1 MDRTTQLKALEAEYE
16 LFASQRDDTS
26 PIKPR
31 IAAWG
36 LVKAGKSSLLNMLS
50 GHASEEHFLTGDVR
64 TTRTNQALE
73 LDDYVLVDTP
83 GLGYDQDDTQ
93 QANQGLDAADVVL
106 FVHAPPGELDQ
117 EEVALLDQ
125 LRNAYGQDVG
135 ERVVLVISQLDK
147 LKDADLAAVKET
159 IERQAL
165 IHLGTAPECFVISNT
180 RFKSGV
186 EKNKQGLCE
195 KSGIPQLAQH
205 LKALSHT
212 LAHSLAQA
220 RRERLARR
228 AQAFCERIDAAIAQ
242 DIRLIEQI
250 TEPYAAKAEDFIEQ
264 LDGARRTFKTHT
276 TDLHKARTKLDS
288 LK

>member
-1 MDRTTQLKALEAEYE
+1 MDRTKRLQELEADYK
-16 LFASQRDDTS
+16 LFASQREDATLR
-26 PIKPR
+26 KPR

-50 GHASEEHFLTGDVR
+50 GHASDEHFQTGDVR

-73 LDDYVLVDTP
+73 LDNYVLVDTP
-83 GLGYDQDDTQ
+83 GLGYDQKDTQ

-125 LRNAYGQDVG
+125 LRSAYGQNVG
-135 ERVVLVISQLDK
+135 ERVLLVISQLDK
-147 LKDADLAAVKET
+147 LQDADLAAVKET

-195 KSGIPQLAQH
+195 KSGIPQLSQH
-205 LKALSHT
+205 LQTLSK
-212 LAHSLAQA
+212 SLAQSLAEA
-220 RRERLARR
+220 RQSAWHGVPWSCARESTQKLN
-228 AQAFCERIDAAIAQ
+228 
-242 DIRLIEQI
+242 
-250 TEPYAAKAEDFIEQ
+250 
-264 LDGARRTFKTHT
+264 RT
-276 TDLHKARTKLDS
+276 S
-288 LK
+288 S

>member
-1 MDRTTQLKALEAEYE
+1 MDRTKRLQELEADYK
-16 LFASQRDDTS
+16 LFASQREDATLR
-26 PIKPR
+26 KPR

-50 GHASEEHFLTGDVR
+50 GHASDEHFQTGDVR

-73 LDDYVLVDTP
+73 LDNYVLVDTP
-83 GLGYDQDDTQ
+83 GLGYDQKDTQ

-125 LRNAYGQDVG
+125 LRSAYGQNVG
-135 ERVVLVISQLDK
+135 ERVLLVISQLDK
-147 LKDADLAAVKET
+147 LQDADLAAVKET

-195 KSGIPQLAQH
+195 KSGIPQLSQH
-205 LKALSHT
+205 LQTLSK
-212 LAHSLAQA
+212 SLAQSLAEA
-220 RRERLARR
+220 RQKRLARR
-228 AQAFCERIDAAIAQ
+228 ALELCARIDAEIEQ
-242 DIRLIEQI
+242 DLKLIEQI
-250 TEPYAAKAEDFIEQ
+250 TEPYVVKAKAFVEHI
-264 LDGARRTFKTHT
+264 DGARRTFKTHT
-276 TDLHKARTKLDS
+276 SDMQKARTKLDS

>member
-1 MDRTTQLKALEAEYE
+1 MDRTKRLEALEAQYQ
-16 LFASQRDDTS
+16 LFVSQRDNAS
-26 PIKPR
+26 PSKPR

-50 GHASEEHFLTGDVR
+50 GHANDEHFQTGDVR
-64 TTRTNQALE
+64 TTRANQALE

-83 GLGYDQDDTQ
+83 GLGYDQNDTQ
-93 QANQGLDAADVVL
+93 QANQGLDAADIVL

-117 EEVALLDQ
+117 EEEALLDQ
-125 LRNAYGQDVG
+125 LPSAYGQDVG
-135 ERVVLVISQLDK
+135 ERVELVISQLDK
-147 LKDADLAAVKET
+147 LQDADLAAVKDT

-205 LKALSHT
+205 LQTLSK
-212 LAHSLAQA
+212 SLAQSLTEA
-220 RRERLARR
+220 RHKRLARR
-228 AQAFCERIDAAIAQ
+228 ALELGEQIDAEIKR
-242 DIRLIEQI
+242 DLKLIEQI
-250 TEPYAAKAEDFIEQ
+250 TEPYVVKAQAFVEHI
-264 LDGARRTFKTHT
+264 DGARRTFKAHT
-276 TDLHKARTKLDS
+276 SDMQKARTKLDS

>member
-1 MDRTTQLKALEAEYE
+1 MERAKRLEALEAEYQ
-16 LFASQRDDTS
+16 LFASQRKDSS

-50 GHASEEHFLTGDVR
+50 GHARDEHFLTGDVR
-64 TTRTNQALE
+64 TTRINQTLE
-73 LDDYVLVDTP
+73 LEDYVLVDTP
-83 GLGYDQDDTQ
+83 GLGYNENDTQ
-93 QANQGLDAADVVL
+93 QANQGLDVADIVL

-125 LRNAYGQDVG
+125 LRSTYGQDVG
-135 ERVVLVISQLDK
+135 ERVVLVISQLDQ
-147 LKDADLAAVKET
+147 LQDADIAAVRQT

-165 IHLGTAPECFVISNT
+165 IHLGTAPECFAISNS

-205 LKALSHT
+205 LLRLSKS
-212 LAHSLAQA
+212 LSHSLADA
-220 RRERLARR
+220 RQKRLARR
-228 AQAFCERIDAAIAQ
+228 GLELIERIDAAIEQ
-242 DIRLIEQI
+242 DLKLIDQV
-250 TEPYAAKAEDFIEQ
+250 TKPYVVKAKAFVGHVGD
-264 LDGARRTFKTHT
+264 ARRTFKTHT
-276 TDLHKARTKLDS
+276 SDMQKTRTKLDS

>member
-1 MDRTTQLKALEAEYE
+1 MDRTKRLEALEAEYQ
-16 LFASQRDDTS
+16 LFASQRDNA
-26 PIKPR
+26 PLAKPR

-50 GHASEEHFLTGDVR
+50 GHASQEHFQTGDVR

-73 LDDYVLVDTP
+73 LANYVLVDTP
-83 GLGYDQDDTQ
+83 GLGYDQRDTQ

-106 FVHAPPGELDQ
+106 FVHAPPGELDE

-125 LRNAYGQDVG
+125 LRSAYGQDVG
-135 ERVVLVISQLDK
+135 ERVVLVVSQLDK
-147 LKDADLAAVKET
+147 MQDGDLATVKET

-186 EKNKQGLCE
+186 EKNKPGLCE
-195 KSGIPQLAQH
+195 KSGIPQLSQH
-205 LKALSHT
+205 LQTLSK
-212 LAHSLAQA
+212 SLARSLAEA
-220 RRERLARR
+220 RLKRLARR
-228 AQAFCERIDAAIAQ
+228 ASELGAQIDAEIER
-242 DIRLIEQI
+242 DLKLIEQI
-250 TEPYAAKAEDFIEQ
+250 TEPYVVKAKAFVEHI
-264 LDGARRTFKTHT
+264 DGARRTFKAHT
-276 TDLHKARTKLDS
+276 SDMQKARTKLDS

>member
-1 MDRTTQLKALEAEYE
+1 MDRTTQLKALEVELE
-16 LFASQRDDTS
+16 LFASQRNDAS
-26 PIKPR
+26 PVKPR

-64 TTRTNQALE
+64 TTRKNQALE
-73 LDDYVLVDTP
+73 LDDYVLIDTP
-83 GLGYDQDDTQ
+83 GLGYNQDDTQ

-135 ERVVLVISQLDK
+135 ERVILVISQLDK
-147 LKDADLAAVKET
+147 LQDADLATVKGT

-165 IHLGTAPECFVISNT
+165 IHLGTAPERFVISNT

-205 LKALSHT
+205 LKALSNNLT
-212 LAHSLAQA
+212 HSLAQA
-220 RRERLARR
+220 RKQRLAAR
-228 AQAFCERIDAAIAQ
+228 AQVFCERIDAAIAQ

-250 TEPYAAKAEDFIEQ
+250 TEPYAVKAEDFIEQ
-264 LDGARRTFKTHT
+264 LDGARRNFKTHT
-276 TDLHKARTKLDS
+276 SDMQKARTKLDS

>member
-1 MDRTTQLKALEAEYE
+1 MDRTKRLEALEAEYQ
-16 LFASQRDDTS
+16 LFVNQRDNAPPS
-26 PIKPR
+26 KPR

-50 GHASEEHFLTGDVR
+50 GHASDEHFQTGDVR

-73 LDDYVLVDTP
+73 LDNYVLVDTP
-83 GLGYDQDDTQ
+83 GLGYDQNDTQ

-125 LRNAYGQDVG
+125 LRSAFGQDVG

-147 LKDADLAAVKET
+147 LQDADLAAVKDT

-205 LKALSHT
+205 LLTLSK
-212 LAHSLAQA
+212 SLAQSLAEA
-220 RRERLARR
+220 RHKRLARR
-228 AQAFCERIDAAIAQ
+228 ALELGERIDAEIER
-242 DIRLIEQI
+242 DLKLIEQI
-250 TEPYAAKAEDFIEQ
+250 TEPYVVKAKAFVEHI
-264 LDGARRTFKTHT
+264 DGARRTFKAHT
-276 TDLHKARTKLDS
+276 SEMQKARTKLDS

>member
-1 MDRTTQLKALEAEYE
+1 MMDRIKRLETLEADYQ
-16 LFASQRDDTS
+16 LFIKQRDNVS
-26 PIKPR
+26 PAKPR

-50 GHASEEHFLTGDVR
+50 GHAHEEHFQTGDIR

-73 LDDYVLVDTP
+73 LDDFVLVDTP

-93 QANQGLDAADVVL
+93 QANQGLDTADIVL

-125 LRNAYGQDVG
+125 LRSTYGQDVG

-147 LKDADLAAVKET
+147 LQDNDLATVKQT
-159 IERQAL
+159 IERQAV
-165 IHLGTAPECFVISNT
+165 IHLATAPECFVISNT

-205 LKALSHT
+205 LRALSKS
-212 LAHSLAQA
+212 LAHSLADA
-220 RRERLARR
+220 RQKRLARR
-228 AQAFCERIDAAIAQ
+228 AQVLCERIDTLIAQ
-242 DIRLIEQI
+242 DLKLIEQV
-250 TEPYAAKAEDFIEQ
+250 TQPYLVKAEAFVKHID
-264 LDGARRTFKTHT
+264 DARLTFKTHT
-276 TDLHKARTKLDS
+276 SDMQKARTQIDNL
-288 LK
+288 

>member
-1 MDRTTQLKALEAEYE
+1 MDRTKRLEALEAEYH
-16 LFASQRDDTS
+16 LFTSQHDNVS
-26 PIKPR
+26 PAKPR

-50 GHASEEHFLTGDVR
+50 GHASDEHFRTGDVR
-64 TTRTNQALE
+64 TTRTNQVLE
-73 LDDYVLVDTP
+73 LDDYMLVDTP

-147 LKDADLAAVKET
+147 LQDADLAAVKET

-195 KSGIPQLAQH
+195 KSGIPQLSQH
-205 LKALSHT
+205 LQTLSK
-212 LAHSLAQA
+212 SLAQSLAEA
-220 RRERLARR
+220 RQKRLARR
-228 AQAFCERIDAAIAQ
+228 ALELCMQIDAEIEQ
-242 DIRLIEQI
+242 DLKLIEQI
-250 TEPYAAKAEDFIEQ
+250 TEPYVVKAKAFVEHI
-264 LDGARRTFKTHT
+264 DGARRTFKTHT
-276 TDLHKARTKLDS
+276 SDMQKARTKLDS

>member
-1 MDRTTQLKALEAEYE
+1 MDQTKRLEILEAECQ
-16 LFASQRDDTS
+16 LFTSQQAATS
-26 PIKPR
+26 PEKPR

-50 GHASEEHFLTGDVR
+50 GHASDEHFRTGDVR

-73 LDDYVLVDTP
+73 LDNYVLVDTP
-83 GLGYDQDDTQ
+83 GLGYNQNDTQ
-93 QANQGLDAADVVL
+93 QANQGLDAADIVL

-135 ERVVLVISQLDK
+135 ERVLLVISQLDK
-147 LKDADLAAVKET
+147 LQDTDLVTVKET

-165 IHLGTAPECFVISNT
+165 THLGRAPECFVISNT
-180 RFKSGV
+180 RFKSGI

-195 KSGIPQLAQH
+195 KSGIPQLSKH
-205 LKALSHT
+205 LQALSKGLT
-212 LAHSLAQA
+212 QSLAEA
-220 RRERLARR
+220 RQKRSAQR
-228 AQAFCERIDAAIAQ
+228 ALKLCERIDKEIEQ
-242 DIRLIEQI
+242 NLNLIKQI
-250 TEPYAAKAEDFIEQ
+250 TEPYVVKAEAFVELI
-264 LDGARRTFKTHT
+264 DGARHTFKTHT
-276 TDLHKARTKLDS
+276 SDIQKARAQLDR